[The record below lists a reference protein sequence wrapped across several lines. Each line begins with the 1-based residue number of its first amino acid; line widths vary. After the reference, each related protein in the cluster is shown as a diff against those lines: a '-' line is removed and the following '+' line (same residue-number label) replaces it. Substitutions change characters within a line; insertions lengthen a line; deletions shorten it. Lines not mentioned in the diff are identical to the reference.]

1 MSVGAPRPDQVAA
14 EAQAPVLSVAG
25 LTTSFMRER
34 QSIPVVRDVSFEIA
48 PRETVAI
55 VGESGSGKSVTALS
69 IMRLIPKESGRS
81 EGRIMLSGR
90 DLLTLPEADMK
101 HIRGNDV
108 AMIFQEPMTSLNPVL
123 TIGFQIAEALIQHRG
138 LSRAAAEAETIR
150 LLDRV
155 RIPAAKSRFHE
166 HPHRFSGGMRQRV
179 MIAMALACRP
189 KLLIADEPTTALDV
203 TIQAQILELL
213 KELQQEEGMSI
224 LFITHDM
231 GVVAEIADRTVVMY
245 GGQAVETDATS
256 RIFAAPSHPYT
267 RSLLAAV
274 PRLGSM
280 DGRTR
285 PMRFPIVDKVT
296 GTSDEPVET
305 PDTVSSA
312 ERPLLEVSNLTTRF
326 PIRSGLFGKVSGR
339 VHAVENISF
348 TLRAGETLALVG
360 ESGCGKSTTGRSI
373 LKLTEPDAGT
383 VLIDGQDVLA
393 MNGRT
398 LRDFRRHMQIVF
410 QDPFASLNPR
420 MSVGTAIAAPLLAN
434 GLATAAQ
441 ARDKVADLLVRV
453 GLTAD
458 MAARFPHE
466 FSGGQRQRICI
477 ARRACARTK
486 IDCRGRSGLR
496 ARCLGQGASRQFDAR
511 PSGQHGA
518 RLSLHFPRH
527 CGGRADEPS
536 RRGDVSRRDRRDR
549 PAGRLVRQPAAS
561 LHQETDGRRS
571 RARPLAPRHQARGRQ
586 RRDQKPGARGRL
598 PAAGAAISRS
608 LARPCR
614 AGLGRGVVGLTHQGT
629 VRLGC
634 FRGTR
639 RCRLVLLK
647 S

>member
-1 MSVGAPRPDQVAA
+1 MSTGASRPDPIVA

-25 LTTSFMRER
+25 LTTSFLRER
-34 QSIPVVRDVSFEIA
+34 QWIPVVRDVSFDIA
-48 PRETVAI
+48 AKETVAI

-69 IMRLIPKESGRS
+69 IMRLIPKETGRV
-81 EGRIMLSGR
+81 EGRVTLAGR
-90 DLLTLPEADMK
+90 DLLTLSEASMTDV
-101 HIRGNDV
+101 RGNDV
-108 AMIFQEPMTSLNPVL
+108 AMIFREPMTSLNPVL

-155 RIPAAKSRFHE
+155 RIPAAASRFHE

-179 MIAMALACRP
+179 MIAMALACKP

-245 GGQAVETDATS
+245 GGQAVETDATA

-267 RSLLAAV
+267 SALLAAV

-280 DGRTR
+280 GGRTR

-296 GTSDEPVET
+296 GTSDEPTET
-305 PDTVSSA
+305 PETVSTA
-312 ERPLLEVSNLTTRF
+312 ERPLLEVANLTTRF

-373 LKLTEPDAGT
+373 LKLTEPDSGT
-383 VLIDGQDVLA
+383 VLVDGQDVLA
-393 MNGRT
+393 MNART
-398 LRDFRRHMQIVF
+398 LRDFLKQMQIVF

-420 MSVGTAIAAPLLAN
+420 MSVGTAIAAPLQAN
-434 GLATAAQ
+434 GLATASQ

-477 ARRACARTK
+477 ARALA
-486 IDCRGRSGLR
+486 
-496 ARCLGQGASRQFDAR
+496 LG
-511 PSGQHGA
+511 PK
-518 RLSLHFPRH
+518 LIV
-527 CGGRADEPS
+527 ADEAVSALDVSVKAQVVNLMLDLQASMGLAYLFISHDIAVVERMSHRVAVMYLGEIVETGPRAALFGNPQHPYTKKLMAAVPVPDPS
-536 RRGDVSRRDRRDR
+536 RRGTKRETSNDEIRSPVRAPDYQ
-549 PAGRLVRQPAAS
+549 PPVRQYREVS
-561 LHQETDGRRS
+561 
-571 RARPLAPRHQARGRQ
+571 
-586 RRDQKPGARGRL
+586 PGH
-598 PAAGAAISRS
+598 
-608 LARPCR
+608 
-614 AGLGRGVVGLTHQGT
+614 VVQVWGEEW
-629 VRLGC
+629 
-634 FRGTR
+634 
-639 RCRLVLLK
+639 
-647 S
+647 SA

>member
-1 MSVGAPRPDQVAA
+1 MTDAK
-14 EAQAPVLSVAG
+14 APVLSVAG
-25 LTTSFMRER
+25 LTTSFLRER
-34 QSIPVVRDVSFEIA
+34 EWIPVVRNVSFDIA

-69 IMRLIPKESGRS
+69 IMRLIPKESGRI
-81 EGRIMLSGR
+81 EGRITLSGR
-90 DLLTLPEADMK
+90 DLLALPETSMK
-101 HIRGNDV
+101 DIRGNDV

-138 LSRAAAEAETIR
+138 LSRAAAEAETVR

-245 GGQAVETDATS
+245 GGQAVETEATA
-256 RIFAAPSHPYT
+256 RIFAAPSHSYT
-267 RSLLAAV
+267 RALLSAV

-280 DGRTR
+280 VGRLR

-296 GTSDEPVET
+296 GTSDEPEET
-305 PDTVSSA
+305 PDTVSTA

-373 LKLTEPDAGT
+373 LKLTEPDSGT

-393 MNGRT
+393 MSGRS
-398 LRDFRRHMQIVF
+398 LRDFRKHMQIVF

-420 MSVGTAIAAPLLAN
+420 MSVGAAIAAPLLAN
-434 GLATAAQ
+434 GLATASQ
-441 ARDKVADLLVRV
+441 ARAKVADLLERV
-453 GLTAD
+453 GLAAD

-477 ARRACARTK
+477 ARALA
-486 IDCRGRSGLR
+486 
-496 ARCLGQGASRQFDAR
+496 LG
-511 PSGQHGA
+511 PK
-518 RLSLHFPRH
+518 LIV
-527 CGGRADEPS
+527 ADEAVSALDVSVKAQVVNLMLDLQASMGLAYLFISHDIAVVERMSHRVAVMYLGEIVEIGPRASVFGSPQHPYTKKLMAAVPVPDPS
-536 RRGDVSRRDRRDR
+536 RRGGKRDVANDEIRSPVRAPDYQPPMRQYREVSPGHVVQVWGEEW
-549 PAGRLVRQPAAS
+549 PA
-561 LHQETDGRRS
+561 
-571 RARPLAPRHQARGRQ
+571 
-586 RRDQKPGARGRL
+586 
-598 PAAGAAISRS
+598 
-608 LARPCR
+608 
-614 AGLGRGVVGLTHQGT
+614 
-629 VRLGC
+629 
-634 FRGTR
+634 
-639 RCRLVLLK
+639 
-647 S
+647 